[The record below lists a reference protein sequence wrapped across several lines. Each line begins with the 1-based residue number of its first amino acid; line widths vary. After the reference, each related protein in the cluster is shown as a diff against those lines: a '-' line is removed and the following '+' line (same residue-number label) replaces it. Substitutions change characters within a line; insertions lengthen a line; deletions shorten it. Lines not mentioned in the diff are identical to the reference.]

1 MKKIKVKI
9 SAGKIVRFG
18 AMVGVVRGRYF
29 NSDSKPVDGKWL
41 VYNVGLT
48 GARYLYRDLYLV
60 DRSEMTIIGVT
71 V

>member
-1 MKKIKVKI
+1 MMKIKAKI

-41 VYNVGLT
+41 VSNVGLT
-48 GARYLYRDLYLV
+48 GARDLYCV
-60 DRSEMTIIGVT
+60 DRTEMVIIGVT